1 MNISLQLFNS
11 NRLLLATTIWATLRI
26 TLVLKYLIEKANYG
40 VGQYN

>member
-1 MNISLQLFNS
+1 MNVSLQRFNS

-26 TLVLKYLIEKANYG
+26 TLILKYLVEKADYG